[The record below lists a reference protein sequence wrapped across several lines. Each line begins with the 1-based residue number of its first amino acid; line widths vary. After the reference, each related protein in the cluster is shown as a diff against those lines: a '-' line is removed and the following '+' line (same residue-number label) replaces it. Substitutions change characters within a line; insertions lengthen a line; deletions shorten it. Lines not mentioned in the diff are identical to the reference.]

1 MSSRRAIPVPPVPFA
16 IPATL
21 EILYLYDAQPVMRSS
36 RLIKS
41 IPARTRLHTLCI
53 EGHHLEPAFLPPD
66 CAPSLA
72 PSLTNLIIHD
82 DVFRP
87 SFLPFIQELY
97 QLTQL
102 TVLSKSSRFGLP
114 GAPSWDTYGNN
125 LELKWPSD
133 TSLSSFS
140 FPSTLK
146 RTWMNVAIPSN
157 VMRTLPRNLEFLYS
171 CIPSLHALVEAR
183 TLVPNA
189 LIGSLITVAITGAE
203 SLQLLIDRAPFTDL
217 QHLSSSLLSALT
229 SKTWF

>member
-1 MSSRRAIPVPPVPFA
+1 MHRGSSPRARVFA
-16 IPATL
+16 
-21 EILYLYDAQPVMRSS
+21 S
-36 RLIKS
+36 RL
-41 IPARTRLHTLCI
+41 C
-53 EGHHLEPAFLPPD
+53 
-66 CAPSLA
+66 PSLA

-114 GAPSWDTYGNN
+114 GAPSWGTYGNN

-229 SKTWF
+229 SKTWFQLDLRSLFQQRMDGLMETLARTTFVSLRSGSRPSSIFTLPPR